1 MTDQRRP
8 GARGPYAKS
17 AQRST
22 DILNAAT
29 TVFGTHGYSGG
40 SLRDIARQL
49 DLSLTSIVHHFG
61 SKYELLEAVLE
72 RADTTTDGDEEFDF
86 DAACTQFGV
95 AHATLTRVRSS
106 VDRPELLR
114 LFAILAAESS
124 APSHPAHAWFVERYR
139 RRTKAVAEAFTY
151 DQEMGRVDPHRDPWM
166 LARLLMATWDGV
178 QLQWLI
184 NPANDMY
191 EAMLTYFQHEIPE
204 AVAG

>member
-1 MTDQRRP
+1 MSDQRRP
-8 GARGPYAKS
+8 GSRGPYAKS
-17 AQRST
+17 AQRSS
-22 DILNAAT
+22 DILDAAT
-29 TVFGTHGYSGG
+29 TVFATHGYSGG
-40 SLRDIARQL
+40 SLRDISRQL

-72 RADTTTDGDEEFDF
+72 RADTTTDGNEDFDF

-95 AHATLTRVRSS
+95 AHATLSRVRSS
-106 VDRPELLR
+106 VERPELLR

-124 APSHPAHAWFVERYR
+124 APSHPAHAWFVDRYQ
-139 RRTKAVAEAFTY
+139 RRTDAVAVAFAF
-151 DQEMGRVDPHRDPWM
+151 DQKVGRVDPHRDPRM

-191 EAMLTYFQHEIPE
+191 DAMLSYFQHEIPE
-204 AVAG
+204 AMAR